1 MMVEQSGMRGKRVDG
16 RINGRIRSEEC
27 VDGRRKEELKEK
39 YIFNKNKQ

>member
-1 MMVEQSGMRGKRVDG
+1 MEITKWDDGRTVWDEGKR
-16 RINGRIRSEEC
+16 